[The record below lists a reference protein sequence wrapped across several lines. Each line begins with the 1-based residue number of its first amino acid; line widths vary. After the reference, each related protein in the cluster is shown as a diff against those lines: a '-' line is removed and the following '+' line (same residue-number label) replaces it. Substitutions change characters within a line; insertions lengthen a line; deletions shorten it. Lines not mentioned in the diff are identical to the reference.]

1 MTDGTTDDAR
11 PARDPSAL
19 CLACGLCC
27 NGAFHDLVLLDEDE
41 LDGAARHHLPV
52 AGNVPFHA
60 FRLPCPRLDDVDHTR
75 CTIYTER
82 PRGCAAYTCA
92 TLGGYLDES
101 LAEAEAFSRIDA
113 TRTLFAAVAARPAGD
128 AERPAAVAALAV
140 ARKRWFDP

>member
-1 MTDGTTDDAR
+1 MPLDER
-11 PARDPSAL
+11 PARDASAL

-41 LDGAARHHLPV
+41 LDGAERHHLPI

-60 FRLPCPRLDDVDHTR
+60 FKLPCPRLDDVDHTR
-75 CTIYTER
+75 CTIYLER

-92 TLGGYLDES
+92 TLAAYCDES
-101 LAEAEAFSRIDA
+101 LDEPEALERVEA
-113 TRTLFAAVAARPAGD
+113 TRALFAAVTGRPAGD
-128 AERPAAVAALAV
+128 PDLPAARAALAV